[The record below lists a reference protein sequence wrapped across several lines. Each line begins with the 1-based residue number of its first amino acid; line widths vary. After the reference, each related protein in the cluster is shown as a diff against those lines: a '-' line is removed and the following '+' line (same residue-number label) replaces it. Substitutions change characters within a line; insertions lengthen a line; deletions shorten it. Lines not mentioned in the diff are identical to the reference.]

1 MKPQKSNKSVYI
13 SFAIILYLGV
23 VFFTLHY
30 CAMMRERPDIDIL
43 TALNDLTTHVMENPF
58 DVVFDFK
65 ILSTVT
71 VVFACSGLLL
81 YTQSEA
87 NRHDCAGKE
96 AGSASWNTDYKGYNK
111 QFTSPFGKVAHDGED
126 NMILSQNIR
135 LSMNGYETNR
145 NNNILVIG
153 GSGSGKS
160 RFFVKPNILQYNC
173 SFVVSDPKGEM
184 LECMAGALEK
194 EGYRIKV
201 FNTIEMA
208 YSDCYNPFVYM
219 HDEKDIIK
227 AINCL
232 VMNTTP
238 KGASTGDPFWQK
250 SETALLTALAA
261 FLCSSCPME
270 DRNWHN
276 VTRLLDL
283 AYVDENNSKALST
296 LDILFKIHEVEL
308 KRDAEKR
315 DEMYEPDLC
324 LRQYAIFKQAAG
336 KTAMSILVSAAVR
349 LANFTLHDISRL
361 TNTDTIDLPSI
372 GDKKTALFCVISSSD
387 STFNFLVSLLYTQL
401 FDELYMFAQN
411 KHGGRLPVQV
421 RFLLDEFANTGRIPG
436 FDVKL
441 ATMRSYGISCSIIL
455 QSLGQLK
462 AMYKD
467 EWETVVG
474 NCDSKVILGVA
485 DETTTKYVSGMLGQG
500 TITSQSRSQSTGRQ
514 GSSSKS
520 FQQTARSL
528 LTPDEVSLVDN
539 RYCIV
544 QIRGLKPFFDKKYK
558 YEQHPHFKETGDGAK
573 ENIYPFRDIY
583 RKRNEEAE
591 AKKKQARLEKKL
603 EAKKQKEAQRQFD
616 ETRKRILA
624 SKKKGPIKQSSCGT
638 KLLVQQDAGTEL
650 AKNPDRT
657 EKLME
662 SYMPAEFDSAFEFR
676 DGRGDISDDEFLAVV
691 EQSRVMVAQ
700 EET

>member
-1 MKPQKSNKSVYI
+1 MKPQKKNNSDSAVI
-13 SFAIILYLGV
+13 AIIIYLMLI
-23 VFFTLHY
+23 FLTLHY
-30 CAMMRERPDIDIL
+30 CAIMKEQPNADVFSIIGKL
-43 TALNDLTTHVMENPF
+43 STHVTKSP
-58 DVVFDFK
+58 
-65 ILSTVT
+65 LSIAFNIKAVGMVT
-71 VVFACSGLLL
+71 LVYGSICIYQYLQAE
-81 YTQSEA
+81 T
-87 NRHDCAGKE
+87 NHHDCAGKE

-135 LSMNGYETNR
+135 LSMNGYKTNR

-160 RFFVKPNILQYNC
+160 RFFVKPNILQFNC

-219 HDEKDIIK
+219 HEEKDILK

-261 FLCSSCPME
+261 YLCSSCPME

-283 AYVDENNSKALST
+283 AYVDENDSKALST
-296 LDILFKIHEVEL
+296 LDVLFKIHEVEL
-308 KRDAEKR
+308 KRDAEKN

-349 LANFTLHDISRL
+349 LANFTLQDISRL

-372 GDKKTALFCVISSSD
+372 GDEKTALFCVISSSD

-421 RFLLDEFANTGRIPG
+421 RFLLDEFANTGRIPD

-485 DETTTKYVSGMLGQG
+485 DETTTNYVSTMLGKG
-500 TITSQSRSQSTGRQ
+500 TITSQSRSRTYGRQ
-514 GSSSKS
+514 SSSSKS

-558 YEQHPHFKETGDGAK
+558 YEQHPHFNETGDGAK
-573 ENIYPFRDIY
+573 ENMYPFRDIY

-624 SKKKGPIKQSSCGT
+624 SKKKGSIKQSSCGT

-650 AKNPDRT
+650 AKNPDRA

-700 EET
+700 EGA